1 MDAFNHDTVRTDQF
15 LALVKKYRNMTELTT
30 PMINEF
36 VEKIMVHAPVKIN
49 GERHVDIDIYFRFI
63 GQFAIPDEPTPMADT
78 DMMKQAERAKN
89 RQKYQQRKQRSMA
102 AAAITSATARQSA

>member
-1 MDAFNHDTVRTDQF
+1 
-15 LALVKKYRNMTELTT
+15 
-30 PMINEF
+30 
-36 VEKIMVHAPVKIN
+36 
-49 GERHVDIDIYFRFI
+49 
-63 GQFAIPDEPTPMADT
+63 MADT